1 MVKIEIENIIAYA
14 NLDIELDLEVV
25 SQKLA
30 GSEFNPERFP
40 GVIYRSED
48 PKVVILVFKTGKMM
62 CTAAKS
68 LEDVEKV
75 MNEVEGTLEK
85 EGLLKKEEK

>member
-1 MVKIEIENIIAYA
+1 MVNIEIENIIAYA
-14 NLDIELDLEVV
+14 NLEVELELEEV
-25 SQKLA
+25 SKNLP

-40 GVIYRSED
+40 GVIFRNED

-75 MNEVEGTLEK
+75 MNQVEDVLK
-85 EGLLKKEEK
+85 EAGLLKKAEE